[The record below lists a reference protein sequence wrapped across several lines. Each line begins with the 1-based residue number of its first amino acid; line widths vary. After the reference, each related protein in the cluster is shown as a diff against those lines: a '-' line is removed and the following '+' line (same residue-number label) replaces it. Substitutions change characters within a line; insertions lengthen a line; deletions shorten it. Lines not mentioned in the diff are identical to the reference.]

1 MLAQFF
7 AAIRLAPAFFSKAAK
22 SNWGHICYVHNCKE
36 REEGKMKF
44 SVLTFGAIAAAAVF
58 ASTAKAQNYPW
69 CARINMG
76 DEAVNC
82 GFDSFEQ
89 CMTSLSGGGANGYCI
104 LNNTYKPPPPE
115 VSAADT
121 ASAQTAVTP
130 ARKPQAHSTS
140 LPATQGPRRNH

>member
-1 MLAQFF
+1 
-7 AAIRLAPAFFSKAAK
+7 
-22 SNWGHICYVHNCKE
+22 
-36 REEGKMKF
+36 MKF
-44 SVLTFGAIAAAAVF
+44 PVLTFGAIAAGAVF
-58 ASTAKAQNYPW
+58 MSTANAQNYPW

-104 LNNTYKPPPPE
+104 PNNTYKPPPPE
-115 VSAADT
+115 GGADDT
-121 ASAQTAVTP
+121 ASVQTAVTP

-140 LPATQGPRRNH
+140 LPPTLGPQLNH